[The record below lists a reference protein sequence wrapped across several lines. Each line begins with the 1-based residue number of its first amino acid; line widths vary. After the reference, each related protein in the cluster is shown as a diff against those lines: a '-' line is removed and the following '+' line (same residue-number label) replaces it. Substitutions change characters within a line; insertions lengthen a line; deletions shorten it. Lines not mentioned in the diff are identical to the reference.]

1 MSFAGSSQNSNGFL
15 PGTLRS
21 SARGSCS
28 LELDQPKAASDEP
41 AKTMARSAESFILYM
56 QHLLSLVCTMVFERM
71 EKLKKR
77 GGQRSCRRGGGDVL
91 RCGS

>member
-1 MSFAGSSQNSNGFL
+1 
-15 PGTLRS
+15 
-21 SARGSCS
+21 
-28 LELDQPKAASDEP
+28 
-41 AKTMARSAESFILYM
+41 LYM